1 MGSTWNLLLS
11 LTIQETFDYSL
22 VWSVVT
28 WSISCFDC
36 PVFAG
41 TIHIIRLRIEKTYGI
56 YVTSKSP
63 VRSWLQFHDLRE
75 STASLW
81 VSLYWSIWGMNQTTR
96 SSRCFHFKI
105 LRSYF
110 LQTQKDE
117 FIYIWKF
124 YSSLFYFQG
133 KNLRESSLFGYKYL
147 HILFKKRLSIS
158 VKKG

>member
-1 MGSTWNLLLS
+1 M
-11 LTIQETFDYSL
+11 E
-22 VWSVVT
+22 
-28 WSISCFDC
+28 
-36 PVFAG
+36 
-41 TIHIIRLRIEKTYGI
+41 RL
-56 YVTSKSP
+56 TSKSP

-124 YSSLFYFQG
+124 YSSLFYLQG

-158 VKKG
+158 VKKGKIASRWLIIFLLWDKFRVPFPLSMLLITKPKYNQSVNKYKHI